1 VTRLFVPVQLRW
13 SDLDAYGHVNNVEMF
28 RILEEARI
36 TAFWAHPQEPGQPGQ
51 LEQPGQPGQP
61 GQLEQPE
68 QPGQLE
74 QPGQPGETG
83 GPGAAGAPG
92 RLGERTGHAG
102 RAEPGDPG
110 GPGPRA
116 PEAWPTAVLDSGPG
130 ASSHTFV
137 ARQEI
142 EYLRPLGFD
151 RRPVRVEMW
160 IGHMG
165 GASLDVCYEVHD
177 DGTPTERSGPGS
189 TARPVARAVTTI
201 VLVSAATGSPRR
213 IAPHERAAWEPF
225 LEQPVSFRRRGA

>member
-1 VTRLFVPVQLRW
+1 MTRLFVPVQLRW

-36 TAFWAHPQEPGQPGQ
+36 TAFWARPAEEAGLATPGPSSDVQP
-51 LEQPGQPGQP
+51 
-61 GQLEQPE
+61 
-68 QPGQLE
+68 
-74 QPGQPGETG
+74 
-83 GPGAAGAPG
+83 
-92 RLGERTGHAG
+92 
-102 RAEPGDPG
+102 PGDPAG
-110 GPGPRA
+110 TDVPPATSAASA
-116 PEAWPTAVLDSGPG
+116 PATPAASVLAASTDDAWPTAVLESGPE

-177 DGTPTERSGPGS
+177 DGTPGARSGEGS

-201 VLVSAATGSPRR
+201 VLVSAATGAPRR

-225 LEQPVSFRRRGA
+225 LEEPVSFRRRGA

>member
-1 VTRLFVPVQLRW
+1 MTRLFVPVQLRW

-36 TAFWAHPQEPGQPGQ
+36 TAFWAHPADETAHPDPGPVGPLSETQPSGAAADD
-51 LEQPGQPGQP
+51 L
-61 GQLEQPE
+61 
-68 QPGQLE
+68 
-74 QPGQPGETG
+74 G
-83 GPGAAGAPG
+83 GPSPVVS
-92 RLGERTGHAG
+92 
-102 RAEPGDPG
+102 
-110 GPGPRA
+110 GPGTA
-116 PEAWPTAVLDSGPG
+116 AAAHDAWPTAVLDSGPG

-142 EYLRPLGFD
+142 EYLRPLGFA

-177 DGTPTERSGPGS
+177 DGTPAERTGAGS

-213 IAPHERAAWEPF
+213 IAPHERSAWEPF
-225 LEQPVSFRRRGA
+225 LEEPVSFRRRGV

>member
-1 VTRLFVPVQLRW
+1 MTRLFVPVQLRW

-36 TAFWAHPQEPGQPGQ
+36 TAFWAHPEDI
-51 LEQPGQPGQP
+51 
-61 GQLEQPE
+61 
-68 QPGQLE
+68 
-74 QPGQPGETG
+74 
-83 GPGAAGAPG
+83 
-92 RLGERTGHAG
+92 
-102 RAEPGDPG
+102 EPGDPTEPG
-110 GPGPRA
+110 HSAEPADPTGPTGPSDQAAVALQAPLRPHRA
-116 PEAWPTAVLDSGPG
+116 PVVSGSPHVAWPTAVLDSGPG

-142 EYLRPLGFD
+142 EYLRPLGFA

-177 DGTPTERSGPGS
+177 DGTPEARSGPGS

-213 IAPHERAAWEPF
+213 ISAVERAAWEPF
-225 LEQPVSFRRRGA
+225 LGEPVSFRRRGA